1 MSDARDSAAAKLTD
15 RQREC
20 LRLLGQNFRIKEIA
34 IRLGNSPETVK
45 QHLAAARKL
54 FDVQT
59 SIEAARAFLAYEQ
72 SIGHLS
78 TWQGIPGFLPE
89 ALDEVPPP
97 KGVNPSLPLA
107 PTRIDDAPIGSS
119 REWRRWLGPLGWLI
133 PAHRGA
139 TNDLSLVQ
147 RVILLIILPM
157 VILMI
162 SVGALASYE
171 TLLRLLA
178 RA

>member
-20 LRLLGQNFRIKEIA
+20 LRLLGQNLRIKEIA
-34 IRLGNSPETVK
+34 IRLGNSPETIK
-45 QHLAAARKL
+45 QHLATARKL

-72 SIGHLS
+72 SIQQGS
-78 TWQGIPGFLPE
+78 TWQDGGAFVPAAI
-89 ALDEVPPP
+89 DELPPP
-97 KGVNPSLPLA
+97 KGVTPSPPLVPTPPDEA
-107 PTRIDDAPIGSS
+107 PMGSS

-133 PAHRGA
+133 PAYRGA

-147 RVILLIILPM
+147 RVILLVILPM

-162 SVGALASYE
+162 CVGALASYE
-171 TLLRLLA
+171 TLLRLLT